1 MADWKG
7 RGGGRPGS
15 QPNIQPASGGGD
27 SWVGRGGGRSP
38 LQPTVAPAQL
48 VQLMRAG
55 ANAVSNAIGS
65 AANDMLGMPN
75 HNRPLE
81 EPQGSFVFALE
92 INGLEIA
99 HFMECSGLKSTTE
112 IFQIKEGGANH
123 AVHKLPGQS
132 TWDNLILRYGVT
144 SDTSMIALREAIMND
159 GYSGGGSPGAGGA
172 QPKRFNGSIVMKNN
186 RMQEIVRYT
195 FKDAWAV
202 SWEGPKLDSMNS
214 QVALET
220 LELAHHGIEISR
232 SAVASSPMGW
242 V

>member
-1 MADWKG
+1 
-7 RGGGRPGS
+7 
-15 QPNIQPASGGGD
+15 
-27 SWVGRGGGRSP
+27 
-38 LQPTVAPAQL
+38 
-48 VQLMRAG
+48 
-55 ANAVSNAIGS
+55 
-65 AANDMLGMPN
+65 
-75 HNRPLE
+75 
-81 EPQGSFVFALE
+81 
-92 INGLEIA
+92 
-99 HFMECSGLKSTTE
+99 
-112 IFQIKEGGANH
+112 
-123 AVHKLPGQS
+123 
-132 TWDNLILRYGVT
+132 
-144 SDTSMIALREAIMND
+144 MIALREAIMND
-159 GYSGGGSPGAGGA
+159 GYSGGGPGAGGA

>member
-1 MADWKG
+1 M
-7 RGGGRPGS
+7 
-15 QPNIQPASGGGD
+15 
-27 SWVGRGGGRSP
+27 RS
-38 LQPTVAPAQL
+38 
-48 VQLMRAG
+48 G
-55 ANAVSNAIGS
+55 ANAVTGALGS
-65 AANDMLGMPN
+65 VANDMLGMPN
-75 HNRPLE
+75 HTRPLE
-81 EPQGSFVFALE
+81 EPQGAYVFALE
-92 INGLEIA
+92 INGIEIA

-112 IFQIKEGGANH
+112 VFQIKEGGANH

-144 SDTSMIALREAIMND
+144 SDTSMIALREAIIND
-159 GYSGGGSPGAGGA
+159 EYGMGGPGAGGA
-172 QPKRFNGSIVMKNN
+172 QPKRFNGSVVIKNN

-220 LELAHHGIEISR
+220 LELAHHGIEVSR